1 MHWAW
6 AGLFIR
12 SAVILIAAEILRRF
26 PRRSAPVYRHQ
37 IVLAAFGM
45 LLAWPL
51 FSAVLPVIHVPLW
64 PHLPVRGT
72 VTVQQTMFLLE
83 RDAPPSYVLNW
94 PSLVWTA
101 GIVFAL
107 APVLIGYLKVLQMAR
122 RALPLRDT
130 AWSELFEELCRE
142 LNIAARP
149 ELLMAPI
156 PIMPLTFGMREP
168 RILLP
173 ADCLEWPVLRR
184 RAVLLH
190 ELAHIRRRDVLAQLF
205 ANVVTALWW
214 FQPLCWMSRSNL
226 RRESERACDVVVLAS
241 GIRPSDYA
249 TELLDIAQSFSR
261 GRRFP
266 AAAITMAR
274 HGQLEA
280 RLNAILDPQ
289 PNTGAKRLSLAAI
302 SLLTLL
308 TLTASAVTLLPKQE
322 TDSPGGSLMKR
333 TVLTGLLASAGLS
346 AATIG
351 GSLLD
356 PTGAAIPN
364 AKVSLSNPDTMAEQD
379 ATTASDGKF
388 SFENLPAGQYILRVE
403 KPGFALLFREFNV
416 QPDSNVERALI
427 LKLGSNPNQ
436 VRVGGV
442 AQQSKLINKVQPVYP
457 VAAKA
462 ARVQG
467 TVDLEVVISS
477 DGVPQEIRVIS
488 SPSDDLT
495 QSALDAVRQWRY
507 SSTLLNGRPV
517 EVVTDVI
524 VNYTLLP

>member
-1 MHWAW
+1 
-6 AGLFIR
+6 
-12 SAVILIAAEILRRF
+12 
-26 PRRSAPVYRHQ
+26 
-37 IVLAAFGM
+37 
-45 LLAWPL
+45 
-51 FSAVLPVIHVPLW
+51 
-64 PHLPVRGT
+64 
-72 VTVQQTMFLLE
+72 
-83 RDAPPSYVLNW
+83 
-94 PSLVWTA
+94 
-101 GIVFAL
+101 
-107 APVLIGYLKVLQMAR
+107 
-122 RALPLRDT
+122 
-130 AWSELFEELCRE
+130 
-142 LNIAARP
+142 
-149 ELLMAPI
+149 
-156 PIMPLTFGMREP
+156 
-168 RILLP
+168 
-173 ADCLEWPVLRR
+173 
-184 RAVLLH
+184 
-190 ELAHIRRRDVLAQLF
+190 
-205 ANVVTALWW
+205 
-214 FQPLCWMSRSNL
+214 
-226 RRESERACDVVVLAS
+226 
-241 GIRPSDYA
+241 
-249 TELLDIAQSFSR
+249 
-261 GRRFP
+261 
-266 AAAITMAR
+266 
-274 HGQLEA
+274 
-280 RLNAILDPQ
+280 
-289 PNTGAKRLSLAAI
+289 
-302 SLLTLL
+302 
-308 TLTASAVTLLPKQE
+308 
-322 TDSPGGSLMKR
+322 MKR